1 MSEQEP
7 KPLDSDS
14 AAFASGSSS
23 DSATA
28 VEEITK
34 PQPVPPKRRS
44 GCFWRLLKA
53 IGVLFVLLAI
63 FIYWN
68 FLRWPEL
75 KISRE
80 TTYITEPL
88 TADGTRVDYLAAY
101 EREFY
106 PPEMKTD
113 DNGYRLVVRALG
125 PGVLQLASDLTEV
138 EKAAVYAQ
146 ICEKLGLDATA
157 PPTMTCEEGDDFL
170 YRYAETA
177 GLDQKQADELSRR
190 TYRPW
195 TLDELPMMKEWLEQN
210 GPFLD
215 LLHEATQKPMYVIPC
230 VSVAGQK
237 ALFNE
242 VDSRHLN
249 MQRLFS
255 RALQKRAQH
264 RVATGD
270 FDGAVQDVLTC
281 KRIGRLL
288 QRDGVIV
295 AHLIGLALEGM
306 ANGVGIAAN
315 RECQPNA
322 EQLKQFVDQLIRFP
336 PFIGLEKKLLAER
349 YYVLDLIQAVAWGD
363 GQVAEAI
370 GELAN
375 APLAAQAASIVSF
388 DWNIVLREFN
398 AFFDAM
404 PVSEPQLTSR
414 TILPSD
420 LLLASRS
427 RRLGQVWTHLCLPS
441 VQAAREGGRRL
452 HCSDNLCRISL
463 AMLRYVCDH
472 GTLPPAY
479 TVDAAGR
486 PLQSWRVLLLP
497 YLGQEDLFNK
507 IHLDEPWDSPHN
519 RQFHNVAPAMYQCP
533 SAELAT
539 GQTAYSVIVGEHTP
553 FGAGEGRA
561 IDKFGMHMVLVVER
575 QKAIG
580 WMQPDSEL
588 TEAVASKGINS
599 KEPGFDGVGSRHP
612 SISNVALRDGSAR
625 QYANNTDLS
634 HWQRLLDGTAPSN
647 DD

>member
-7 KPLDSDS
+7 KPLDSDR

-44 GCFWRLLKA
+44 GCFWRLLKVA
-53 IGVLFVLLAI
+53 GVLFVLLAI

-106 PPEMKTD
+106 PPEMQTD

-146 ICEKLGLDATA
+146 ICEKLGLDAA
-157 PPTMTCEEGDDFL
+157 AQPTMTCEEGSEVL
-170 YRYAETA
+170 WQYAEKT
-177 GLDQKQADELSRR
+177 GLDAERKNELNRR
-190 TYRPW
+190 LFRPW
-195 TLDELPMMKEWLEQN
+195 TLDELPMMKEWLDQN

-215 LLHEATQKPMYVIPC
+215 LLHEAAQKPTYAIPR

-237 ALFNE
+237 ALYNK
-242 VDSRHLN
+242 VDMDHDQ
-249 MQRLFS
+249 MQRTFA
-255 RALQKRAQH
+255 RMLQNRAQY

-270 FDGAVQDVLTC
+270 IDGAVQDVLAC
-281 KRIGRLL
+281 KRLGRFV
-288 QRDGVIV
+288 QGNGFITTNF
-295 AHLIGLALEGM
+295 IGLAFEGT
-306 ANGVGIAAN
+306 ANGVGISAN
-315 RECQPNA
+315 REYQPTA
-322 EQLKQFVDQLIRFP
+322 EQLKQFADQFDAIP
-336 PFIGLEKKLLAER
+336 PHPGLKRTMLAER
-349 YYVLDLIQAVAWGD
+349 YFALDSMQATACGD
-363 GQVAEAI
+363 GQVEETINERAVP
-370 GELAN
+370 
-375 APLAAQAASIVSF
+375 PLAGPAASVVSV
-388 DWNIVLREFN
+388 DWNTVLREFN
-398 AFFDAM
+398 AGFDAL
-404 PVSEPQLTSR
+404 PESEPPLPSR
-414 TILPSD
+414 MPLPSD
-420 LLLASRS
+420 LLLTGRS
-427 RRLGQVWTHLCLPS
+427 RRLGQIWCSLCLPA
-441 VQAAREGGRRL
+441 VRAAQEANRRC
-452 HCSDNLCRISL
+452 HCVDNLHQISL
-463 AMLRYVCDH
+463 ALLRYACDH
-472 GTLPPAY
+472 GTLPPAF

-497 YLGQEDLFNK
+497 YLGQEGLFNK

-519 RQFHNVAPAMYQCP
+519 RQFHNVAPAVYQCP

-553 FGAGEGRA
+553 FGAGVGRA
-561 IDKFGMHMVLVVER
+561 LDKFGMHMVLVVER
-575 QKAIG
+575 QKPVD

-634 HWQRLLDGTAPSN
+634 HWQRLLNGTATSN

>member
-1 MSEQEP
+1 MSEREP
-7 KPLDSDS
+7 NPLDSDS
-14 AAFASGSSS
+14 TAFASGSSS

-28 VEEITK
+28 VAEITK

-53 IGVLFVLLAI
+53 IGVLFVLLAV

-106 PPEMKTD
+106 PPEMQTD

-125 PGVLQLASDLTEV
+125 PDVLQLASDLTDV

-157 PPTMTCEEGDDFL
+157 PPTMTCEEGDDYL
-170 YRYAETA
+170 YRYAEEA

-195 TLDELPMMKEWLEQN
+195 TLDDLPMMKEWLDQN

-215 LLHEATQKPMYVIPC
+215 LLHEAAQKPTYTVPC

-237 ALFNE
+237 ALFND
-242 VDSRHLN
+242 VALRHLSI
-249 MQRLFS
+249 QRLFA

-270 FDGAVQDVLTC
+270 IDGAIQDVLAC
-281 KRIGRLL
+281 KRLGRHL
-288 QRDGVIV
+288 QRDGVTV
-295 AHLIGLALEGM
+295 TLLGM
-306 ANGVGIAAN
+306 AMEGIATGIGVAATP
-315 RECQPNA
+315 EYQPTA
-322 EQLKQFVDQLIRFP
+322 EQLKRFADQLSALPQRP
-336 PFIGLEKKLLAER
+336 SLEKTLLAER
-349 YYVLDLIQAVAWGD
+349 YHTLDLIQAVAWGD
-363 GQVAEAI
+363 GLVAEAI
-370 GELAN
+370 GEGGT
-375 APLAAQAASIVSF
+375 AAQAASVVSF

-398 AFFDAM
+398 AGFDAL
-404 PVSEPQLTSR
+404 PESEPPLPSPV
-414 TILPSD
+414 IVPSD

-427 RRLGQVWTHLCLPS
+427 RRLGKALIGSCLS
-441 VQAAREGGRRL
+441 VGQLTREANRRL
-452 HCSDNLCRISL
+452 HCGDNLHQISL
-463 AMLRYVCDH
+463 ALLRYACDH
-472 GTLPPAY
+472 GALPPAY

-497 YLGQEDLFNK
+497 YLGQEELFNK

-519 RQFHNVAPAMYQCP
+519 RQFHDVAPTVYQCP

-539 GQTAYSVIVGEHTP
+539 GQTAYSVLVGEHTP
-553 FGAGEGRA
+553 FGPGEGRA
-561 IDKFGMHMVLVVER
+561 PDKFGMHMVLVVER
-575 QKAIG
+575 QKPIG

-625 QYANNTDLS
+625 PYATNTDLS
-634 HWQRLLDGTAPSN
+634 HWQRLLNGTATSN

>member
-1 MSEQEP
+1 MSEQ
-7 KPLDSDS
+7 KPNPHDSDD
-14 AAFASGSSS
+14 AVFMSGASS

-34 PQPVPPKRRS
+34 SQPVPPKRRS

-125 PGVLQLASDLTEV
+125 PGVLSYASDLSDFD
-138 EKAAVYAQ
+138 KAAVYAQ
-146 ICEKLGLDATA
+146 ICEKLGLDASV
-157 PPTMTCEEGDDFL
+157 PSTMTCEEGSEFL
-170 YRYAETA
+170 WQYAEKT
-177 GLDQKQADELSRR
+177 GLDSEQKDELIRR
-190 TYRPW
+190 LFRPW
-195 TLDELPMMKEWLEQN
+195 TLGELPMMKEWLDQN
-210 GPFLD
+210 GPFMD
-215 LLHEATQKPMYVIPC
+215 LLHEAAQKPTYAIPR
-230 VSVAGQK
+230 VSVAGKK
-237 ALFNE
+237 ALYND
-242 VDSRHLN
+242 VDMDHDQ
-249 MQRLFS
+249 MQRTFA
-255 RALQKRAQH
+255 RMLQNRAQY

-270 FDGAVQDVLTC
+270 IDGAVQDVLTC
-281 KRIGRLL
+281 KRLGNVVQGIGF
-288 QRDGVIV
+288 ITTN
-295 AHLIGLALEGM
+295 LIGLAFEGL
-306 ANGVGIAAN
+306 ANGIGIAAN
-315 RECQPNA
+315 REYQPTA
-322 EQLKQFVDQLIRFP
+322 EQLKQFADQLNAIP
-336 PFIGLEKKLLAER
+336 PHPGLERTMLAER
-349 YYVLDLIQAVAWGD
+349 YFALDVIQASAWGD
-363 GQVAEAI
+363 GQVAETI
-370 GELAN
+370 GERAG
-375 APLAAQAASIVSF
+375 APLAVQTFSVVSV

-398 AFFDAM
+398 AGFDALPETEPPLPSRM
-404 PVSEPQLTSR
+404 P
-414 TILPSD
+414 LPSD
-420 LLLASRS
+420 LLLTGRS
-427 RRLGQVWTHLCLPS
+427 RRLGQVWCSLCLPA
-441 VQAAREGGRRL
+441 VQAAREANRRV
-452 HCSDNLCRISL
+452 HCGDNLHQISL
-463 AMLRYVCDH
+463 AMLRYACDH

-497 YLGQEDLFNK
+497 YLGQQELFSK

-519 RQFHNVAPAMYQCP
+519 RQFHNVAPAVYQCP

-539 GQTAYSVIVGEHTP
+539 GQTAYSVVVGERTA
-553 FGAGEGRA
+553 FGAGEGRVL
-561 IDKFGMHMVLVVER
+561 DKFGMHIVLVVER
-575 QKAIG
+575 QKPVG

-588 TEAVASKGINS
+588 TEAVASKGINL
-599 KEPGFDGVGSRHP
+599 KEPDFDGVGSRHP

-625 QYANNTDLS
+625 PYANNTDLS
-634 HWQRLLDGTAPSN
+634 HWQRLLDGTASAN

>member
-1 MSEQEP
+1 MSEREP
-7 KPLDSDS
+7 NPLDSDR

-44 GCFWRLLKA
+44 GCFWRLLKVA
-53 IGVLFVLLAI
+53 GVLFVLLAI

-125 PGVLQLASDLTEV
+125 PRVLSYASDLSDV
-138 EKAAVYAQ
+138 ERAAVYAQ
-146 ICEKLGLDATA
+146 ICEKLGLDATD
-157 PPTMTCEEGDDFL
+157 PPTMTCEEGSEFL
-170 YRYAETA
+170 WQYAEKA
-177 GLDQKQADELSRR
+177 GLDAEQKDELTRR
-190 TYRPW
+190 LFRPW

-215 LLHEATQKPMYVIPC
+215 LLHEAVQKPTYAIPRI
-230 VSVAGQK
+230 SVAGQK
-237 ALFNE
+237 ALYNK
-242 VDSRHLN
+242 VDMDHDR
-249 MQRLFS
+249 MQRTFARML
-255 RALQKRAQH
+255 LNRAQY
-264 RVATGD
+264 RVAVGEI
-270 FDGAVQDVLTC
+270 DGAIQDNITCQRLGRFLQLRGFLTTY
-281 KRIGRLL
+281 
-288 QRDGVIV
+288 
-295 AHLIGLALEGM
+295 LIGLAVEGIGH
-306 ANGVGIAAN
+306 AIEVTATPDY
-315 RECQPNA
+315 QPTA
-322 EQLKQFVDQLIRFP
+322 EQLKQFAYQFDAIP
-336 PFIGLEKKLLAER
+336 PHPGLERTMLAER
-349 YYVLDLIQAVAWGD
+349 YYALDVIQASAWGD
-363 GQVAEAI
+363 GQVAETI
-370 GELAN
+370 GDRAG
-375 APLAAQAASIVSF
+375 APLAAQTFSVVSV
-388 DWNIVLREFN
+388 DWNTVLREFN
-398 AFFDAM
+398 AGFDAL
-404 PVSEPQLTSR
+404 PESEPPLPSR
-414 TILPSD
+414 MPLPSD
-420 LLLASRS
+420 LLLTGRS
-427 RRLGQVWTHLCLPS
+427 RRLGQIWCSLCLPA
-441 VQAAREGGRRL
+441 VRAAREANRRCL
-452 HCSDNLCRISL
+452 CVDNLHQISL
-463 AMLRYVCDH
+463 ALLRYACDH

-497 YLGQEDLFNK
+497 YLGEEELYNK

-519 RQFHNVAPAMYQCP
+519 RQFHNIAPAVYQCP

-539 GQTAYSVIVGEHTP
+539 GQTAYSVLVGEQTP
-553 FGAGEGRA
+553 FGPGEGRA
-561 IDKFGMHMVLVVER
+561 LDKFGMHMVLVVER
-575 QKAIG
+575 QKPIG

-634 HWQRLLDGTAPSN
+634 HWQRLLNGTATSN